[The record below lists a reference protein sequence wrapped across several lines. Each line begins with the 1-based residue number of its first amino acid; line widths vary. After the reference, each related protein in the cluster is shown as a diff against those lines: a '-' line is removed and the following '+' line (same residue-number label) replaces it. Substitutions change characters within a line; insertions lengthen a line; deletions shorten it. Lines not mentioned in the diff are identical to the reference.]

1 MKKEENIEDYFS
13 TIQTIINQMKLCGE
27 TLSNKVIMEKILRTL
42 PSKFD
47 HLVIK
52 IEETKDLNYVKIEE
66 LQEADEAH
74 ELKIT
79 RRKEEK
85 EEE

>member
-1 MKKEENIEDYFS
+1 
-13 TIQTIINQMKLCGE
+13 MKLCGE